1 MRGGATRGVRE
12 QTPRGGLVYEKA
24 LNMLS
29 LRPPSGSLVLLV
41 LLSGGCAVQAPDA
54 PSSKAATRSSALA
67 KPMDVPE
74 AVGQLSS
81 RSPQGREV
89 VEGSVPGSRL
99 VRIRDGYAEVV
110 IARSNPDGTVSTR
123 CVDSAE
129 DARAF
134 LEGTSDAASA
144 PRADR

>member
-1 MRGGATRGVRE
+1 
-12 QTPRGGLVYEKA
+12 
-24 LNMLS
+24 MLS
-29 LRPPSGSLVLLV
+29 LRRPSGSFVLLV
-41 LLSGGCAVQAPDA
+41 LLTAGCAAQAPDDA
-54 PSSKAATRSSALA
+54 SSKAPARSAALA
-67 KPMDVPE
+67 KPLDVPT
-74 AVGQLSS
+74 AVGQLGS

-89 VEGSVPGSRL
+89 LEGPVPGSRL
-99 VRIRDGYAEVV
+99 VRITDGHAEVV

-134 LEGTSDAASA
+134 LEGTSEAASA

>member
-1 MRGGATRGVRE
+1 MFS
-12 QTPRGGLVYEKA
+12 P
-24 LNMLS
+24 
-29 LRPPSGSLVLLV
+29 RPPSSSLILLV
-41 LLSGGCAVQAPDA
+41 LLAAGCGARVPDA
-54 PSSKAATRSSALA
+54 PSSRASSRASALA

-74 AVGQLSS
+74 AVGQLGS
-81 RSPQGREV
+81 RSPEGREV

-99 VRIRDGYAEVV
+99 VRIRDGHAEVV

-134 LEGTSDAASA
+134 LDGTSEAASA